1 MAPLVYPAEPVS
13 RPEGCCLQGGGA
25 GSRDGASAS
34 ITNTWEGA
42 ELLFARNS
50 TPAPTSQ
57 TAAAECDALDP
68 ELRCCLQDCADAVSD
83 PRNFCCW
90 RFQVNRFRDVALAV
104 TRPVIRMAGS
114 CHFRGLFA
122 ANLAVLRIGGNLVS
136 VVFGSTLSLACQ
148 FAADQLARLKLGKL
162 KGFLA
167 IAAAPFRHT
176 AVVASPAWGNR
187 RRPSATEQ
195 I

>member
-1 MAPLVYPAEPVS
+1 MPFP
-13 RPEGCCLQGGGA
+13 
-25 GSRDGASAS
+25 
-34 ITNTWEGA
+34 IT
-42 ELLFARNS
+42 ELLLLAI
-50 TPAPTSQ
+50 P
-57 TAAAECDALDP
+57 
-68 ELRCCLQDCADAVSD
+68 
-83 PRNFCCW
+83 
-90 RFQVNRFRDVALAV
+90 VNRFGMLRAV

-114 CHFRGLFA
+114 PFSGAVA

-162 KGFLA
+162 KGFPA